1 MSILPIFIPHA
12 GCPHQCVFCNQKTIS
27 GQKLAAVP
35 AAKEQLMRWR
45 SWLRPSAANE
55 AAFYGGSFTGLPL
68 ELQEELLALTDA
80 LLAEGFIGSVRL
92 STRPDYIDEE
102 RLQLLQQ
109 HGVRLVELGVQSLD
123 DRVLAAAE
131 RGHTAAQV
139 VPAVALLKHFGF
151 QVGLQL
157 MVGMLKQ
164 SFASVQETVRKA
176 IEMHPDV
183 ARIYPL
189 LVIKGTPLA
198 ADYAAGRFVPL
209 TQEEAVTQAAW
220 AYRELTEAGVNVIRI
235 GLQPDEELCAPGNIL
250 AGPFH
255 PAMGELVKSRVLRT
269 EVTSQLEK
277 LADCGA
283 VTIYCPARLE
293 SKLRGQKSCN
303 LRYWEACFPG
313 LELQIIQ
320 DKADEIRVCP
330 HVNPLHQ
337 S

>member
-27 GQKLAAVP
+27 GQKLAAV
-35 AAKEQLMRWR
+35 AAANAQLVRWR
-45 SWLRPSAANE
+45 SWLQPSAANE
-55 AAFYGGSFTGLPL
+55 AAYYGGSFTGLPL

-80 LLAEGFIGSVRL
+80 LLAKGFIGSVRL

-102 RLQLLQQ
+102 RLLLLQQ

-139 VPAVALLKHFGF
+139 APAVALLKRFGF
-151 QVGLQL
+151 HVGLQL
-157 MVGMLKQ
+157 MVGMPEQ
-164 SFASVQETVRKA
+164 DFASVQETAQKA
-176 IEMHPDV
+176 IALAPDI

-189 LVIKGTPLA
+189 LVIKDTPLA
-198 ADYAAGRFVPL
+198 ATYARGEFTPL
-209 TQEEAVTQAAW
+209 SLEAAVEQSAW
-220 AYRELTEAGVNVIRI
+220 LYNELTLAGVNVIRI

-313 LELQIIQ
+313 LGLQIIQ